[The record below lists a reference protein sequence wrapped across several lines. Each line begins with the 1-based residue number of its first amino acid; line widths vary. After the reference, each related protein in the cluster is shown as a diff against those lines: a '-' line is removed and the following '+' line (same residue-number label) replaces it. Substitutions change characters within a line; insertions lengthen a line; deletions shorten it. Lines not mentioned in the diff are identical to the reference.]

1 MNENITISNEEYR
14 NLLIAEVHL
23 SFILDAAVKAKYSN
37 DVKEAADFI
46 RSIRDPGAKVNDD
59 AE

>member
-1 MNENITISNEEYR
+1 MNENVTISVEEYR

-23 SFILDAAVKAKYSN
+23 SFILDAAAKAKYSHEIQ
-37 DVKEAADFI
+37 DAVKFI
-46 RSIRDPGAKVNDD
+46 RSVRDPDAQVNDD